1 MALYAFVI
9 SAGNGAGVL
18 RRVDL
23 TTGSSTTLSLGDA
36 QTDIAY
42 DGTSLYVSSAN
53 PSALTDPANRIDVI
67 NPDTMTVTDSYATSG
82 TVLELLPYNGDLF
95 ATRFGSSGDIIKIS
109 SGSIVGTFSYGTET
123 YSEIIECSGDLFV
136 ASQTSS
142 NAITIRRID
151 TAGTS
156 IANITTTYTG
166 SPTTFPQSIATDGS
180 TVFLGLGPLVA
191 TSGAD
196 RILYVSA
203 STNTVTTDIDV
214 QTQLPFGAPLRRY
227 PIKLT
232 ADGADTVWGSQGF
245 VERVMKLDVGAGT
258 LTQFQPVPATDPTLA
273 ATGIYY
279 YDGSVYVCG
288 TSNVTA
294 GGTSSITVHD
304 PVSDAQ
310 TASYTFALSGASDLI
325 VLDLPSARGWVVGSV
340 GW

>member
-1 MALYAFVI
+1 MAQYAFVI
-9 SAGNGAGVL
+9 GSGNAAGTL

-23 TTGSSTTLSLGDA
+23 TTGSSTTLSLGDV

-42 DGTSLYVSSAN
+42 DGLSLYVSSAN
-53 PSALTDPANRIDVI
+53 PLALTDPANRIDVI
-67 NPDTMTVTDSYATSG
+67 DPDTMTVTDSYATSG
-82 TVLELLPYNGDLF
+82 TVLELLPYNGDLY

-109 SGSIVGTFSYGTET
+109 AGTIVGTFSYGTET

-151 TAGTS
+151 TAGTA

-203 STNTVTTDIDV
+203 STNAVTTDVDV
-214 QTQLPFGAPLRRY
+214 QTQLPFGAPSMRY
-227 PIKLT
+227 PIKLS
-232 ADGADTVWGSQGF
+232 ADGTGTVWGSQGF
-245 VERVMKLDVGAGT
+245 VERVMKLDVAAGT
-258 LTQFQPVPATDPTLA
+258 LTQFQPVPTTNPTLA
-273 ATGIYY
+273 ATGVYY

-288 TSNVTA
+288 TSSLTA
-294 GGTSSITVHD
+294 AGESSITVHD